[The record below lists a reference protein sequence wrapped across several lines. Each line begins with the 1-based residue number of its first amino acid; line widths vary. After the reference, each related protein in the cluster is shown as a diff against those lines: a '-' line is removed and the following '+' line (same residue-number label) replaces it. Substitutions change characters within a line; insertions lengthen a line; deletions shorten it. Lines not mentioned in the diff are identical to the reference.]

1 MSGVEALDGF
11 LDWMRDEKRYAPLTL
26 VAYRHDLSRFLG
38 FLTTHL
44 GGEPDLAALDGLCH
58 ADLRA
63 WLAHET
69 QRLAASDAR
78 RPRST
83 RQGNNRTRARYV
95 AALRAFYRYLSR
107 RHGLSNAAPAL
118 LSGPRAAPRL
128 PRPLSPAQAL
138 DLPEG
143 VSAQATS
150 PMAAARDMA
159 LFTLLYG
166 CGLRISEALG
176 LDLRM
181 LPQAPGQPLL
191 IHGKGGR
198 DRLVPMLPAVF
209 EALLHWRARHP
220 DPRPDAPLFPGVRG
234 GRLDPA
240 VVQRALRQYR
250 RLAGLPEHATP
261 HALRHSFATHLM
273 EGGADLR
280 AIQEL
285 LGHASLSTT
294 QAYTLADETR
304 LMQVWRSSHPRA
316 QAAPKPAGPGPKEMA

>member
-1 MSGVEALDGF
+1 VTAFEALEAF
-11 LDWMRDEKRYAPLTL
+11 LDWMRDEKRCAPLTL
-26 VAYRHDLSRFLG
+26 VAYRHDLSCFLG
-38 FLTTHL
+38 FLTGHL
-44 GGEPDLAALDGLCH
+44 GAEPDLAALDGLSH

-63 WLAHET
+63 WLAHEAA
-69 QRLAASDAR
+69 RLAAVAAR

-83 RQGNNRTRARYV
+83 REGNNRTRARRV
-95 AALRAFYRYLSR
+95 AALRAFYRYLTR
-107 RHGLSNAAPAL
+107 RHGLTNAAPAL
-118 LSGPRAAPRL
+118 LAGPRAARRL
-128 PRPLSPAQAL
+128 PRPLTAEQAL
-138 DLPEG
+138 EVPGG
-143 VSAQATS
+143 VGALATR
-150 PMAAARDMA
+150 PMAASRDAA

-176 LDLRM
+176 LDLGM
-181 LPQAPGQPLL
+181 LPQTPGQPLL
-191 IHGKGGR
+191 IRGKGGR
-198 DRLVPMLPAVF
+198 ERMVPMLPAVF
-209 EALLHWRARHP
+209 EALRHWRARHP

-240 VVQRALRQYR
+240 VAQRSLRDYR

-273 EGGADLR
+273 AGGADLR

-304 LMQVWRSSHPRA
+304 LMQVWRESHPRA
-316 QAAPKPAGPGPKEMA
+316 KPPPATPSSGETA